1 MVYNI
6 KLSDKCCGLNKQ
18 FTLTSAK
25 KAMNIKNFSDLL
37 EAAQK
42 QPEKRLVV
50 VNGVDEHTI
59 EALNQAVEMGFVTP
73 ILTGNKQQV
82 LDVLKGLNI
91 DASKYRI
98 VDAASPKEA
107 AEKAIELVNAGEAD
121 LIMKGL
127 LTTDKFM
134 RVLLKK
140 EFELVPNNGT
150 LSHISVMANPNYHKL
165 LIFSDAGVIP
175 YPDLKQKIL
184 MTENLIQAAKRLG
197 IENPKVAVIAPTE
210 QIIISIQS
218 CMDGATI
225 AKMAEH
231 GQIEGGMVDGP
242 MALDVALDRDSAEIK
257 GFTSPVAG
265 DADCLLFPNIDA
277 ANVFYKTNS
286 KLCNAEMSGII
297 AGAKV
302 PVVVSSRGDSE
313 KTKLNSI
320 ALASLLS

>member
-1 MVYNI
+1 MM
-6 KLSDKCCGLNKQ
+6 D
-18 FTLTSAK
+18 
-25 KAMNIKNFSDLL
+25 IKNFNDLL

-42 QPEKRLVV
+42 QPEKRVVV
-50 VNGVDEHTI
+50 VNGVDENTI
-59 EALNQAVEMGFVTP
+59 EALNLAVEMGLVTP
-73 ILTGNKQQV
+73 ILTGSRQKILEV
-82 LDVLKGLNI
+82 LGVLKI
-91 DASKYRI
+91 DSVKYRI
-98 VDAASPKEA
+98 IDAESPKEA
-107 AEKAIELVNAGEAD
+107 AEKAVELVNAGEAD
-121 LIMKGL
+121 LIMKGMVS
-127 LTTDKFM
+127 TDKFM

-140 EFELVPNNGT
+140 EYGLIPAGGT
-150 LSHISVMANPNYHKL
+150 LSHISVMDNSNYHKL

-184 MTENLIQAAKRLG
+184 MTGYLINAAQRLG

-225 AKMAEH
+225 AKMSEH

-286 KLCNAEMSGII
+286 KLAKAEMSGII

-313 KTKLNSI
+313 RTKLNSI

>member
-1 MVYNI
+1 MH
-6 KLSDKCCGLNKQ
+6 
-18 FTLTSAK
+18 
-25 KAMNIKNFSDLL
+25 IKNFNDLL

-50 VNGVDEHTI
+50 VNGVDENTI
-59 EALNQAVEMGFVTP
+59 EALNVAVEMGFVTP
-73 ILTGNKQQV
+73 ILTGSRERILEILNV
-82 LDVLKGLNI
+82 LNI
-91 DASKYRI
+91 DAVKYRI
-98 VDAASPKEA
+98 IDADSPKEA
-107 AEKAIELVNAGEAD
+107 AEKAVELVNAGEAD

-127 LTTDKFM
+127 VSTDKFM

-140 EFELVPNNGT
+140 EYGLIPAGGT
-150 LSHISVMANPNYHKL
+150 LSHISVMDNPNYHKL

-184 MTENLIQAAKRLG
+184 MAGYLINAAQRLG
-197 IENPKVAVIAPTE
+197 IQVPKVAVIAPTE

-225 AKMAEH
+225 AKMSEH
-231 GQIEGGMVDGP
+231 GQIEGGMIDGP

-286 KLCNAEMSGII
+286 KLCNAELSGII

>member
-1 MVYNI
+1 M
-6 KLSDKCCGLNKQ
+6 D
-18 FTLTSAK
+18 
-25 KAMNIKNFSDLL
+25 IKNFNDLL

-50 VNGVDEHTI
+50 VNGVDENTI
-59 EALNQAVEMGFVTP
+59 EALNLAVEMGFVTP
-73 ILTGNKQQV
+73 ILTGSRQRILEI
-82 LDVLKGLNI
+82 LDVLNI
-91 DASKYRI
+91 DSGKYRI
-98 VDAASPKEA
+98 IDAESPKEA
-107 AEKAIELVNAGEAD
+107 AEKAVELVNAGEAD

-127 LTTDKFM
+127 VSTDKFM

-140 EFELVPNNGT
+140 EYGLIPAGGT
-150 LSHISVMANPNYHKL
+150 LSHISVMDNPNYHKL

-184 MTENLIQAAKRLG
+184 MAGYLINAAQRLG
-197 IENPKVAVIAPTE
+197 IQSPKVAVIAPTE

-225 AKMAEH
+225 AKMSEH

-286 KLCNAEMSGII
+286 KLAKAEMSGII

>member
-1 MVYNI
+1 M
-6 KLSDKCCGLNKQ
+6 
-18 FTLTSAK
+18 
-25 KAMNIKNFSDLL
+25 MNIKNFNDLL

-50 VNGVDEHTI
+50 VNGVDENTI
-59 EALNQAVEMGFVTP
+59 EALNLAVEMGFVTP
-73 ILTGNKQQV
+73 ILTGNRQKI
-82 LDVLKGLNI
+82 LEILSFLNI
-91 DASKYRI
+91 DSGKYRI
-98 VDAASPKEA
+98 IDAESPKEA
-107 AEKAIELVNAGEAD
+107 AEKAVELVNAGEAD

-127 LTTDKFM
+127 VSTDKFM

-140 EFELVPNNGT
+140 EYGLIPTGGT
-150 LSHISVMANPNYHKL
+150 LSHISVMDNPNYHKL

-184 MTENLIQAAKRLG
+184 MTGYLINAAQRLG
-197 IENPKVAVIAPTE
+197 IQDPKVAVIAPTE

-225 AKMAEH
+225 AKMSEH

-286 KLCNAEMSGII
+286 KLAKAEMSGII

>member
-1 MVYNI
+1 MQI
-6 KLSDKCCGLNKQ
+6 E
-18 FTLTSAK
+18 
-25 KAMNIKNFSDLL
+25 NFANLL
-37 EAAQK
+37 EAARK

-50 VNGVDEHTI
+50 VNGIDENTL
-59 EALNQAVEMGFVTP
+59 EALNEAVEMGFVKP
-73 ILTGNKQQV
+73 ILTGDKNQIEEV
-82 LDVLKGLNI
+82 LNRLHADRG
-91 DASKYRI
+91 KYEI
-98 VDAASPKEA
+98 VDAQTSREA
-107 AEKAIELVNAGEAD
+107 TEIAVEMVHNGLAD
-121 LIMKGL
+121 LIMKGMVS
-127 LTTDKFM
+127 TDKFM

-140 EFELVPNNGT
+140 EYGLVPNRGT
-150 LSHISVMANPNYHKL
+150 LTHISVMESANYHKL
-165 LIFSDAGVIP
+165 LIFSDAAVIP

-184 MTENLIQAAKRLG
+184 MTEYLIEAAQKLG
-197 IENPKVAVIAPTE
+197 IAQPKVAVIAPTE

-242 MALDVALDRDSAEIK
+242 MALDVAINRMAAEIK

-286 KLCNAEMSGII
+286 KLCNAQMSGVI

-302 PVVVSSRGDSE
+302 PAVVSSRGDSE

-320 ALASLLS
+320 ALASLIS

>member
-1 MVYNI
+1 
-6 KLSDKCCGLNKQ
+6 
-18 FTLTSAK
+18 
-25 KAMNIKNFSDLL
+25 MNIKNFNDLL
-37 EAAQK
+37 EAAQL

-50 VNGVDEHTI
+50 VNGVDENTI
-59 EALNQAVEMGFVTP
+59 EALDAAVKMGFVTP
-73 ILTGNKQQV
+73 ILTGNKSRI
-82 LDVLKGLNI
+82 LEIFSYLKINE
-91 DASKYRI
+91 SKYRI
-98 VDAASPKEA
+98 VHAESPKEA
-107 AEKAIELVNAGEAD
+107 AEKAVELVNAGEAD

-127 LTTDKFM
+127 LSTDKFM

-140 EFELVPNNGT
+140 EFGLIPSNGT
-150 LSHISVMANPNYHKL
+150 LSHISVMDNSNYHKL

-225 AKMAEH
+225 AKMSEH

-242 MALDVALDRDSAEIK
+242 MALDVALDRNSAEIK

>member
-1 MVYNI
+1 
-6 KLSDKCCGLNKQ
+6 
-18 FTLTSAK
+18 
-25 KAMNIKNFSDLL
+25 MNIKNFNDLL

-50 VNGVDEHTI
+50 VNGVDENTI
-59 EALNQAVEMGFVTP
+59 EALNLAVEMGFVTP
-73 ILTGNKQQV
+73 ILTGNRQKI
-82 LDVLKGLNI
+82 LEILSFLNI
-91 DASKYRI
+91 DSGKYRI
-98 VDAASPKEA
+98 IDAESPKEA
-107 AEKAIELVNAGEAD
+107 AERAVELVNAGEAD

-127 LTTDKFM
+127 VSTDKFM

-140 EFELVPNNGT
+140 EYGLIPTGGT
-150 LSHISVMANPNYHKL
+150 LSHISVMDNPNYHKL

-184 MTENLIQAAKRLG
+184 MTGYLINAAQRLG
-197 IENPKVAVIAPTE
+197 IKDPKVAVIAPTE

-225 AKMAEH
+225 AKMSEH

-286 KLCNAEMSGII
+286 KLAKAEMSGII